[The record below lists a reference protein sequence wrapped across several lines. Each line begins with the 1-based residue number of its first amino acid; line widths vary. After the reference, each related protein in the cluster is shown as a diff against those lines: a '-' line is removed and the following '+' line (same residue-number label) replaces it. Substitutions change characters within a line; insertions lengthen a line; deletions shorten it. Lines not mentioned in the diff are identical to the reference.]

1 MVVGIVTHSNH
12 YVLILSRTENCLT
25 KVNSILN
32 ALALHKR
39 A

>member
-12 YVLILSRTENCLT
+12 YVLILSLMENYLT

-32 ALALHKR
+32 TLALHKR
-39 A
+39 T